1 MLVQLDQNR
10 MPTKGKEKNKTLHK
24 VWTLCLKVKGKD
36 WAGGFVRVGLVLF
49 ALFLTASLGILMME
63 RKCSIQI
70 YSLKCGLISEKQSAR
85 YIVGVN
91 FI

>member
-1 MLVQLDQNR
+1 MDSL
-10 MPTKGKEKNKTLHK
+10 PESKSKGLGWG
-24 VWTLCLKVKGKD
+24 V
-36 WAGGFVRVGLVLF
+36 FVRVGLVLF

-70 YSLKCGLISEKQSAR
+70 YSLKCVLISEKQSAR